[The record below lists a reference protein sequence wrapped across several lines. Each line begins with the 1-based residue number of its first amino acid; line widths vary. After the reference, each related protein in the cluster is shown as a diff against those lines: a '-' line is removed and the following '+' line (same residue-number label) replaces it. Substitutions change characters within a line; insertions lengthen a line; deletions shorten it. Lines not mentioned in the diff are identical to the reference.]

1 MKSETELHF
10 VESVCLPL
18 LRRAQNQDGGWGFLP
33 GSESRVEPTCWA
45 LQALLLSTEPRTPEV
60 SRAFQ
65 FLYVAQ
71 LQDGSWPSVA
81 GDKTGSWVTALACW
95 LLLKESKGTH
105 AATRGLSWLCE
116 DWPRDSSPWRRLLA
130 IFSRQRDVF
139 PINNSYRG
147 WGWTPR
153 TSSWVEPTAFVLMA
167 FAECPPELLPAAAAK
182 RRHLA
187 EALLRDRMCPGG
199 GWNCGNPRVYGV
211 AGEPLA
217 IPTVFALLALLHQ
230 PDKRENTASLSWLE
244 GNLPHIQGLGSLA
257 AARLCLQVYGREWP
271 DGAPEFSGIYEKTG
285 FLPGIQ
291 VAAWCCLALHA
302 NKWLLRSAIRSE
314 VRQ

>member
-153 TSSWVEPTAFVLMA
+153 RLSSWRLPNVLLNYCLPQQQNGDTSRKRCFVTGCA
-167 FAECPPELLPAAAAK
+167 
-182 RRHLA
+182 LA
-187 EALLRDRMCPGG
+187 EGGIAATHGYTESRVNPSPFRRYLR
-199 GWNCGNPRVYGV
+199 
-211 AGEPLA
+211 
-217 IPTVFALLALLHQ
+217 
-230 PDKRENTASLSWLE
+230 
-244 GNLPHIQGLGSLA
+244 
-257 AARLCLQVYGREWP
+257 
-271 DGAPEFSGIYEKTG
+271 FSHCSTSQTSGKT
-285 FLPGIQ
+285 L
-291 VAAWCCLALHA
+291 
-302 NKWLLRSAIRSE
+302 
-314 VRQ
+314 